1 MSLLQIMVI
10 GQLIIHLDREIMSNK
25 YYGRS
30 LSSVSRDNSI
40 ESSSEKN
47 PDWFEEFANNLEK
60 EAVKSKREDA
70 SIFDQVS
77 QILGAKSKY
86 SSVEEAVLDM
96 QKRTGLYDLLNKQAS
111 SKVELFQTI
120 PNLKNFIDNFIE
132 SRHGLN
138 VSPES
143 LEYQIIS
150 IENFKSKL
158 PNKND
163 VPDDVKKYINEKI
176 IEVKNKK
183 NIGTSDK
190 NDVSDFGKLD
200 LTSSDKDID
209 DPLSVCDPNV
219 E

>member
-1 MSLLQIMVI
+1 
-10 GQLIIHLDREIMSNK
+10 MSNK

-30 LSSVSRDNSI
+30 LSSISRDDSI
-40 ESSSEKN
+40 EQSSEKS
-47 PDWFEEFANNLEK
+47 PDWLADFAKNLEK

-96 QKRTGLYDLLNKQAS
+96 QKRTGLYDLLNKKAS
-111 SKVELFQTI
+111 AEIELFKNI

-143 LEYQIIS
+143 VSHQIVS
-150 IENFKSKL
+150 VESFKSKL

-163 VPDDVKKYINEKI
+163 IPNEVKEYINKKI
-176 IEVKNKK
+176 MEVKDQQNT
-183 NIGTSDK
+183 GSSSDK
-190 NDVSDFGKLD
+190 NNIADFGKAD
-200 LTSSDKDID
+200 LTSSDTDMD

>member
-1 MSLLQIMVI
+1 
-10 GQLIIHLDREIMSNK
+10 
-25 YYGRS
+25 
-30 LSSVSRDNSI
+30 
-40 ESSSEKN
+40 
-47 PDWFEEFANNLEK
+47 
-60 EAVKSKREDA
+60 
-70 SIFDQVS
+70 
-77 QILGAKSKY
+77 
-86 SSVEEAVLDM
+86 M